1 MKHRAKTCGDVEVEV
16 ELGNGTRVTLL
27 RSPAQPNIRT
37 YSSVIDA
44 WSRSTLPLAA
54 RRAQAILD
62 EMEKLWKE
70 TGDTSIQP
78 NTVTY
83 CSVINAHA
91 RSRDMTNKAS
101 AALQVLKRMQNV
113 YESGINYNAKP
124 TIVAYNSV
132 LNACATT
139 YGTVRRNN
147 YNNRQYNNNN
157 NNNSYEP
164 GIGGD
169 YTSYESSRSGSAASF
184 DGGGGGGGEHSSS
197 SSSSNFFS
205 DSDNNSST
213 IMNESQSLALS
224 IVKMLY
230 SEVMSP
236 ESCIRPDHFTYG
248 TVLKACANLM
258 SVGDEEATAFIR
270 EVFLKCCA
278 DGQVSFGVCFQLR
291 QAAPVDVYR
300 ELIPEGAM
308 DAANGHFLLDQMPKE
323 WSRNLNENKRYVKR
337 YR

>member
-1 MKHRAKTCGDVEVEV
+1 M
-16 ELGNGTRVTLL
+16 L
-27 RSPAQPNIRT
+27 QRT
-37 YSSVIDA
+37 
-44 WSRSTLPLAA
+44 
-54 RRAQAILD
+54 
-62 EMEKLWKE
+62 E
-70 TGDTSIQP
+70 
-78 NTVTY
+78 
-83 CSVINAHA
+83 
-91 RSRDMTNKAS
+91 
-101 AALQVLKRMQNV
+101 
-113 YESGINYNAKP
+113 YESGINYNVKP
-124 TIVAYNSV
+124 RIVDCNSV

-147 YNNRQYNNNN
+147 YNRQYNNINSSNN
-157 NNNSYEP
+157 NSSYSNINNNSYEP

-169 YTSYESSRSGSAASF
+169 YTSYESSRSDTSF
-184 DGGGGGGGEHSSS
+184 DEQHSSNS
-197 SSSSNFFS
+197 LDAS
-205 DSDNNSST
+205 SST

-337 YR
+337 